1 MSSEKGYVEMSK
13 WFRSFTIIASFLFLL
28 GLPSRAQQTL
38 GSINGT
44 VTDSSGGVLGKVTV
58 KIRNLDT
65 NLEQVASTKD
75 DGSFLVSALPIGR
88 YSVSFARD
96 GFKTEVHDQIVVQ
109 GGVTT
114 TVSGSLQ
121 PGEVNTTVTV
131 SGTPLLNQTDTTNGY
146 TLGSELIEGTP
157 LGTGSFTQLAL
168 LSPGVNADFLTG
180 SGTNAGLGNQ
190 NIFANGQRDTSNS
203 FVVNG
208 VQTNNLFNGKSSSG
222 VADNRAVLNTGQ
234 NTSKTP
240 GGEIQTSTSVYSAIG
255 QALPAPPQETLEE
268 VRVNTSMYDASEGS
282 YSGAHVTLQ
291 TRSGTNQYHGQA
303 YEYHQTDA
311 WNAAPFFFNQD
322 PTLRSLGKTVP
333 ELKRNNFGA
342 TFGGPILKDKLFF
355 FASYQGQ
362 RVSDADS
369 SISEASVL
377 PGLTDTNRDAAS
389 LATLANAAFGT
400 SLTAANIDPTALKL
414 MNLKLPNGQFF
425 IPSETISSATT
436 AGIDQQAKLGY
447 NALVFGP
454 KTTFKAD
461 QVNGNIDY
469 NFNSRDRIAGKYY
482 YQNDPTFA
490 PFAIS
495 QVGNFPQELSA
506 GAQVFSLS
514 NTTTIS
520 PNAVWTQTFGFI
532 RERAF
537 AHTIDGY
544 TNSDYGINIFGLS
557 NVPGIT
563 IGNANPNISGTGGLG
578 IGPSN
583 NFANAGMFQNTFEGA
598 TKYSW
603 TVGRH
608 TLAFGAQWDH
618 SQLNI
623 INKNGGQGLLDFNKF
638 SDFLQGNL
646 CNPSVFCGSNGSSI
660 FVSGATNRYYR
671 SNQVGAFAQDT
682 FRLRSNL
689 TVVAGLRWDWNG
701 PLVEKNGLLTNFYP
715 KNYSYDFGADTINNI
730 GVVVA
735 GNNKDFPT
743 KGVSD
748 STLTGRQWGFA
759 PRIGVA
765 WTPSFL
771 KNIVVRTG
779 FGMYYDRGEYFS
791 ELSQSAGGGIG
802 GPFGVTVQQPFVV
815 PFYSPPGATFA
826 TPFGT
831 TAPPPPPK
839 NLSGLASLVPNIA
852 QLTNDTTPFC
862 IANGISFCSPF
873 IFAGYDPTN
882 KLPYSENWT
891 LDLQWQPR
899 NDLVLTLAYVGN
911 HGVHE
916 VIPVPFNQPNIATPS
931 NPINGQIY
939 SYGYSVP
946 GVGAENVSTLVE
958 GFGSGNTGLRT
969 PFIGFDPNSQYAKA
983 AGQSNYHALQ
993 FNVTKRY
1000 SHGLTLS
1007 GSYTWSHS
1015 MDEESG
1021 EQLFYNGDN
1030 PQNLRTGYGNSD
1042 FDRRHVFIIS
1052 YQYELPKVESL
1063 HGWLAHVVNGWGTSG
1078 VISAESGQPYS
1089 VIDFSGG
1096 IASQFYG
1103 GGNDFITN
1111 PLVPIGGVGSTPGA
1125 KPVLQGTLG
1134 VNPGNPVLN
1143 SAAFGIP
1150 LLQPGQ
1156 NGVPPCDPVTGACD
1170 VYETGFGAASR
1181 NIFVSPFQSRVDMTI
1196 FKNFRINER
1205 FRLKFDVQAF
1215 NIFNHPSFDTPNNNV
1230 EFNPFFGNP
1239 PTYTAPFPNATL
1251 DPTQKNCAAPD
1262 AYVCPPNGQLGLIQH
1277 TIGSP
1282 RFLQMAVHLTF

>member
-1 MSSEKGYVEMSK
+1 MHKCVRSLVVFLSS
-13 WFRSFTIIASFLFLL
+13 LL
-28 GLPSRAQQTL
+28 LLALPSSAQQTL
-38 GSINGT
+38 GAINGT
-44 VTDSSGGVLGKVTV
+44 VSDSTGAVLSKVEV

-65 NLEQVASTKD
+65 NLEVVATTKD
-75 DGSFLVSALPIGR
+75 DGSFLVNALPIGP
-88 YSVSFARD
+88 YSVSFSRD
-96 GFKTEVHDQIVVQ
+96 GFKTEVHNQITVV
-109 GGVTT
+109 GGVTA
-114 TVSGSLQ
+114 TVNGSLQ
-121 PGEVNTTVTV
+121 PGEVSTSITV

-146 TLGSELIEGTP
+146 TLGTELIESTP

-234 NTSKTP
+234 NTNKTA

-255 QALPAPPQETLEE
+255 QAMPAPPQETLEE

-291 TRSGTNQYHGQA
+291 TRTGTNQYHGQA
-303 YEYHQTDA
+303 YEYHQTSA

-322 PTLRSLGKTVP
+322 TTLRSLGKTVP
-333 ELKRNNFGA
+333 ELKRNSFGA

-355 FASYQGQ
+355 FAAYQGQ
-362 RVSDADS
+362 RVSDEDS

-377 PGLTDTNRDAAS
+377 PGLSDTNRDAAS
-389 LATLANAAFGT
+389 LASLANAAFGT
-400 SLTAANIDPTALKL
+400 TLTAADINPNALKI

-425 IPSETISSATT
+425 IPSENNLNS
-436 AGIDQQAKLGY
+436 DLGY

-454 KTTFKAD
+454 KTTFNAD
-461 QVNGNIDY
+461 QVSGNIDY
-469 NFNSRDRIAGKYY
+469 NFNGRDRITGKYY

-495 QVGNFPQELSA
+495 QVNNFPQELSA
-506 GAQVFSLS
+506 GAQLVSIQ
-514 NTTTIS
+514 NTTTVS
-520 PNAVWTQTFGFI
+520 PNAIWTQSFGFI
-532 RERAF
+532 REKAF

-544 TNSDYGINIFGLS
+544 SNSDYGLNIFGLS

-563 IGNANPNISGTGGLG
+563 IGTADPNTSSGLG

-583 NFANAGMFQNTFEGA
+583 NFSNAGMFQNTFELS

-608 TLAFGAQWDH
+608 TITGGVQWDH

-623 INKNGGQGLLDFNKF
+623 INKNSNQGLLDFNTF
-638 SDFLQGNL
+638 ADFLQGNL
-646 CNPSVFCGSNGSSI
+646 CNPSVFCGENGSSV
-660 FVSGATNRYYR
+660 FVSGETNRYYR
-671 SNQVGAFAQDT
+671 SNQVGAFGQDN
-682 FRLRSNL
+682 FRLRPNL
-689 TVVAGLRWDWNG
+689 TIVAGLRWDWNG

-715 KNYSYDFGADTINNI
+715 KDYSYDFGTDTITNI
-730 GVVVA
+730 GIVVA
-735 GNNKDFPT
+735 GNNKEFPT

-765 WTPSFL
+765 WTPGFL
-771 KNIVVRTG
+771 HNVVVRAG
-779 FGMYYDRGEYFS
+779 FGMYYDRGEYFA

-802 GPFGVTVQQPFVV
+802 GPFGVTVQQPFSV
-815 PFYSPPGATFA
+815 PFYSQPGNTFA

-831 TAPPPPPK
+831 TPPPAPPK
-839 NLSGLASLVPNIA
+839 NLSGVASLIPNIA
-852 QLTNDTTPFC
+852 QLIANTTPYC
-862 IANGISFCSPF
+862 TANGISFCSPL

-882 KLPYSENWT
+882 KLPYSENYT

-899 NDLVLTLAYVGN
+899 TDLVLTLAFVGN

-916 VIPVPFNQPNIATPS
+916 VIPVPFNQANVATPS

-939 SYGYSVP
+939 SYGYNVP
-946 GVGAENVSTLVE
+946 GVAAESISTLVE
-958 GFGSGNTGLRT
+958 GFGSGNTAIRV

-983 AGQSNYHALQ
+983 AGESNYDALQ

-1030 PQNLRTGYGNSD
+1030 PDNLRSGYGNSD
-1042 FDRRHVFIIS
+1042 FDRRHVFMI
-1052 YQYELPKVESL
+1052 QYTYEFPKLAML
-1063 HGWLAHVVNGWGTSG
+1063 HGWADKIVNGWGTSG
-1078 VISAESGQPYS
+1078 LISAESGQPYS

-1111 PLVPIGGVGSTPGA
+1111 PLVPIGGTGSTPGA

-1150 LLQPGQ
+1150 LLQPGE
-1156 NGVPPCDPVTGACD
+1156 NGVPPCDSSSGKLVCD
-1170 VYETGFGAASR
+1170 VYETNFGPASR
-1181 NIFVSPFQSRVDMTI
+1181 NIFVSPFQSRVDMGV
-1196 FKNFRINER
+1196 FKNFKINER

-1230 EFNPFFGNP
+1230 EFNPFFENP
-1239 PTYTAPFPNATL
+1239 PQYSSPFPVTGQ
-1251 DPTQKNCAAPD
+1251 TNCAAPD
-1262 AYVCPPNGQLGLIQH
+1262 AYVCPPSGKLGLIQH

-1282 RFLQMAVHLTF
+1282 RFLQMALHLTF

>member
-1 MSSEKGYVEMSK
+1 MILMSK
-13 WFRSFTIIASFLFLL
+13 WFRPFIVVFATLL
-28 GLPSRAQQTL
+28 VLSIPAHAQQTL

-44 VTDSSGGVLGKVTV
+44 VADASGGVLGKATV
-58 KIRNLDT
+58 KIRNVDT
-65 NLEQVASTKD
+65 NLEQVTTAKD
-75 DGSFLVSALPIGR
+75 DGSFLVSALPIGK

-96 GFKTEVHDQIVVQ
+96 GFKTEIHDQIFVQ

-114 TVSGSLQ
+114 TVNGSLQ
-121 PGEVNTTVTV
+121 PGAVTTSVTV

-146 TLGSELIEGTP
+146 TLGTELIEGTP

-234 NTSKTP
+234 NTSKTA

-322 PTLRSLGKTVP
+322 PTLRALGKTVP
-333 ELKRNNFGA
+333 ELKRNNFGV

-377 PGLTDTNRDAAS
+377 PGLTDANRDAGS
-389 LATLANAAFGT
+389 LAALANADFGT
-400 SLTAANIDPTALKL
+400 TLTAANIDPTALKL

-425 IPSETISSATT
+425 IPSETVSDPT
-436 AGIDQQAKLGY
+436 QQAKLGY
-447 NALVFGP
+447 NSLVFGP

-506 GAQVFSLS
+506 GSQVFSLE

-520 PNAVWTQTFGFI
+520 SNAVWTQTFGFI

-563 IGNANPNISGTGGLG
+563 IGNADPNISSTGGLS
-578 IGPSN
+578 IGPSS
-583 NFANAGMFQNTFEGA
+583 NFANAGMFQNTFEAA

-608 TLAFGAQWDH
+608 TLAFGVQWDH

-623 INKNGGQGLLDFNKF
+623 VNKNGGQGLLDFNKF
-638 SDFLQGNL
+638 SDFLTGNL
-646 CNPSVFCGSNGSSI
+646 CNPSIFCGSNGSSI

-682 FRLRSNL
+682 FRLKSNL
-689 TVVAGLRWDWNG
+689 TLVAGLRWDWNG
-701 PLVEKNGLLTNFYP
+701 PLVEKSGLLTNFYP
-715 KNYSYDFGADTINNI
+715 KDYSYDFGTDTINNI
-730 GVVVA
+730 GIVVA
-735 GNNKDFPT
+735 GNNKDFGT

-779 FGMYYDRGEYFS
+779 FGMYYDRGEYFA

-815 PFYSPPGATFA
+815 PFYSQPAAPFA

-839 NLSGLASLVPNIA
+839 NLSGVASLIPNIA
-852 QLTNDTTPFC
+852 QLSNDTTPYC
-862 IANGISFCSPF
+862 IANSLSFCSPF

-946 GVGAENVSTLVE
+946 GVSAENVSTLVE
-958 GFGSGNTGLRT
+958 GFGAGNTGLRT

-1052 YQYELPKVESL
+1052 YQYELPKAESL
-1063 HGWLAHVVNGWGTSG
+1063 HGWLAYVVNGWGTSG

-1111 PLVPIGGVGSTPGA
+1111 PLVPIGAVGSTPGA

-1156 NGVPPCDPVTGACD
+1156 NGVPPCDPVSGACD
-1170 VYETGFGAASR
+1170 VYETNFGAASR
-1181 NIFVSPFQSRVDMTI
+1181 NIFVSPFQSRVDMTV

-1215 NIFNHPSFDTPNNNV
+1215 NVFNHPSFDTPNNNV

-1239 PTYTAPFPNATL
+1239 PQYSAPFPNATL

>member
-1 MSSEKGYVEMSK
+1 MHKCI
-13 WFRSFTIIASFLFLL
+13 RSLVVFLSGLVVL
-28 GLPSRAQQTL
+28 PLILMLALPSSAQQTL
-38 GSINGT
+38 GAINGT
-44 VTDSSGGVLGKVTV
+44 VSDSTGAVLNKVEV

-65 NLEQVASTKD
+65 NLEVTASTKD
-75 DGSFLVSALPIGR
+75 DGSYLVNALPIGP

-96 GFKTEVHDQIVVQ
+96 GFKTELHNRITVV
-109 GGVTT
+109 GGVTAT
-114 TVSGSLQ
+114 INGSLQ
-121 PGEVNTTVTV
+121 PGEVSTSITV

-146 TLGSELIEGTP
+146 TLGSELIENTP

-180 SGTNAGLGNQ
+180 SGTNAGMGNQ

-222 VADNRAVLNTGQ
+222 VADNRAILNTGQ
-234 NTSKTP
+234 NTNGSP

-255 QALPAPPQETLEE
+255 QAMPAPPQETLEE
-268 VRVNTSMYDASEGS
+268 MRVNTSMYDASEGS
-282 YSGAHVTLQ
+282 YSGAHISLQ
-291 TRSGTNQYHGQA
+291 TRTGTNQYHGQA

-311 WNAAPFFFNQD
+311 WNAAPYFFNQD
-322 PTLRSLGKTVP
+322 NTLRSLGKTVP
-333 ELKRNNFGA
+333 ELKRNSFGV
-342 TFGGPILKDKLFF
+342 TVGGPIKKDKLFF

-362 RVSDADS
+362 RVSDEDS
-369 SISEASVL
+369 SISEANVL
-377 PGLTDTNRDAAS
+377 PGLSDSNRDAAS
-389 LATLANAAFGT
+389 LATLANSAFGT
-400 SLTAANIDPTALKL
+400 ALTAADISPNALKI

-425 IPSETISSATT
+425 IPSENNLNS
-436 AGIDQQAKLGY
+436 DLGY
-447 NALVFGP
+447 NSLTFGP

-469 NFNSRDRIAGKYY
+469 NVSGRDRLTGKYY
-482 YQNDPTFA
+482 FQNDPTFA

-495 QVGNFPQELSA
+495 QVGNFPQQLSA
-506 GAQVFSLS
+506 GSHLLS
-514 NTTTIS
+514 IQNTTTIS
-520 PNAVWTQTFGFI
+520 PNAVWTQGFGFI
-532 RERAF
+532 REKAF

-544 TNSDYGINIFGLS
+544 TNSDYGLNIFGLS

-563 IGNANPNISGTGGLG
+563 IGTANPNTGSGLAV
-578 IGPSN
+578 GPSN
-583 NFANAGMFQNTFEGA
+583 NFANAGMFQNTFEGS

-608 TLAFGAQWDH
+608 TIVGGVQIDH
-618 SQLNI
+618 AQLNI
-623 INKNGGQGLLDFNKF
+623 INKNSSQGLLDFDTF
-638 SDFLQGNL
+638 ADFLQGNL
-646 CNPSVFCGSNGSSI
+646 CNPSTFCGENGSSV
-660 FVSGATNRYYR
+660 FVSGSTNRYYR
-671 SNQVGAFAQDT
+671 SNQVGAFGQDT
-682 FRLRSNL
+682 FRLKSNL
-689 TVVAGLRWDWNG
+689 TVIAGLRWDWNG

-715 KNYSYDFGADTINNI
+715 KDYSYDFGTDTISNI
-730 GVVVA
+730 GIVVA
-735 GNNKDFPT
+735 GNNKEFPT

-765 WTPSFL
+765 WTPGFL
-771 KNIVVRTG
+771 HNVVVRAG
-779 FGMYYDRGEYFS
+779 FGMYYDRGEYFA

-802 GPFGVTVQQPFVV
+802 GPFGVTVQQPFSQ
-815 PFYSPPGATFA
+815 PFYSPPAASFA
-826 TPFGT
+826 TPFGAT
-831 TAPPPPPK
+831 PPPAPPK
-839 NLSGLASLVPNIA
+839 NLSGVASLIPNIS
-852 QLTNDTTPFC
+852 QLIDNTTPYC
-862 IANGISFCSPF
+862 TANGISFCSPL

-882 KLPYSENWT
+882 KLPYSENYT
-891 LDLQWQPR
+891 LNLQWQPR
-899 NDLVLTLAYVGN
+899 NDLVLALAFVGN

-916 VIPVPFNQPNIATPS
+916 VIPVPFNQPNIATPTS
-931 NPINGQIY
+931 PINGQIY
-939 SYGYSVP
+939 SYGYTVP
-946 GVGAENVSTLVE
+946 GVAAENVSTLVE
-958 GFGSGNTGLRT
+958 GFGSGNTALRV

-983 AGQSNYHALQ
+983 AGQSNYDALQ

-1030 PQNLRTGYGNSD
+1030 PENLRTGYGNSD
-1042 FDRRHVFIIS
+1042 FDRRHVFMI
-1052 YQYELPKVESL
+1052 QYTYEFPKL
-1063 HGWLAHVVNGWGTSG
+1063 AMFHGWADKIVNGWGTSG
-1078 VISAESGQPYS
+1078 LISAESGQPYS

-1096 IASQFYG
+1096 VASQFYG

-1111 PLVPIGGVGSTPGA
+1111 PLVPIGGTGSTQGA
-1125 KPVLQGTLG
+1125 NPVLQGTLG

-1156 NGVPPCDPVTGACD
+1156 NGVPPCDSSSGTKVCD
-1170 VYETGFGAASR
+1170 VYETNFGPASR
-1181 NIFVSPFQSRVDMTI
+1181 NIFVSPFQSRVDMGV
-1196 FKNFRINER
+1196 FKNFKINER
-1205 FRLKFDVQAF
+1205 FNLKFDVQAF

-1230 EFNPFFGNP
+1230 EFNPFFENP
-1239 PTYTAPFPNATL
+1239 PQYTAPFPVAGQT
-1251 DPTQKNCAAPD
+1251 NCAAPD
-1262 AYVCPPNGQLGLIQH
+1262 AYVCAPSGKLGVIQH

-1282 RFLQMAVHLTF
+1282 RFLQMALHLTF

>member
-1 MSSEKGYVEMSK
+1 MSK
-13 WFRSFTIIASFLFLL
+13 WFRSFTIITSFLFLL
-28 GLPSRAQQTL
+28 CPPSHAQQTL

-44 VTDSSGGVLGKVTV
+44 VMDSSGGVLGKVTV

-75 DGSFLVSALPIGR
+75 DGSFFVSALPIGR

-96 GFKTEVHDQIVVQ
+96 GFKTEVHDQIMVQ

-114 TVSGSLQ
+114 TVNGSLQ
-121 PGEVNTTVTV
+121 PGEVTTSVTVT
-131 SGTPLLNQTDTTNGY
+131 GTPLLNQTDTTNGY
-146 TLGSELIEGTP
+146 TLSSELIEATP

-203 FVVNG
+203 FVVNA

-234 NTSKTP
+234 NTSKTA

-268 VRVNTSMYDASEGS
+268 LRVNTSMYDASEGS

-311 WNAAPFFFNQD
+311 WNASPFFFNQD

-333 ELKRNNFGA
+333 ELRRNNFGV
-342 TFGGPILKDKLFF
+342 TFGGPIRKDKLFF

-362 RVSDADS
+362 RVSDEDS

-389 LATLANAAFGT
+389 LAALANAAFGT
-400 SLTAANIDPTALKL
+400 TLTAADIDPTALKL

-425 IPSETISSATT
+425 IPSETISSATA
-436 AGIDQQAKLGY
+436 AGLTQQAKLGY
-447 NALVFGP
+447 SALVFGP
-454 KTTFKAD
+454 KTTFNAD

-469 NFNSRDRIAGKYY
+469 NFSSRDRISGKYY

-495 QVGNFPQELSA
+495 QVGNFPQELAA
-506 GAQVFSLS
+506 GSHLFSLE

-532 RERAF
+532 REKAF

-544 TNSDYGINIFGLS
+544 SNSDYGMSIFGTS

-563 IGNANPNISGTGGLG
+563 IGTPNLNISGNPLS

-618 SQLNI
+618 AQLNI
-623 INKNGGQGLLDFNKF
+623 INKNGNQGLLNFNNF
-638 SDFLQGNL
+638 ADFLTGSL
-646 CNPSVFCGSNGSSI
+646 CNPSVFCGEGGPSV
-660 FVSGATNRYYR
+660 FVSGETNRYYR
-671 SNQVGAFAQDT
+671 SNQVGVFAQDT
-682 FRLRSNL
+682 FRLKSNL
-689 TVVAGLRWDWNG
+689 TLVAGLRWDWNG

-715 KNYSYDFGADTINNI
+715 KDYSYDAATDTISNI

-735 GNNKDFPT
+735 GNNKDFGTP
-743 KGVSD
+743 GVSA

-759 PRIGVA
+759 PRIGLA

-771 KNIVVRTG
+771 KNVVVRTG
-779 FGMYYDRGEYFS
+779 FGMYYDRGEYFA

-802 GPFGVTVQQPFVV
+802 GPFGVTVQQPFAV
-815 PFYSPPGATFA
+815 PFYTQPGNSFA
-826 TPFGT
+826 VPFGT
-831 TAPPPPPK
+831 TPPPPPPK
-839 NLSGLASLVPNIA
+839 NLSGLASLIPNIA
-852 QLTNDTTPFC
+852 QLQGDTTPYC
-862 IANGISFCSPF
+862 TANGISFCSPF

-891 LDLQWQPR
+891 LDFQWQPR

-939 SYGYSVP
+939 SYGYNVP
-946 GVGAENVSTLVE
+946 GVTAESASTLVE
-958 GFGSGNTGLRT
+958 GFGSGNTDLRT

-983 AGQSNYHALQ
+983 AGESNYHALQ
-993 FNVTKRY
+993 FHITKRY

-1015 MDEESG
+1015 LDEESG

-1030 PQNLRTGYGNSD
+1030 PQNLHTGYGNSD
-1042 FDRRHVFIIS
+1042 FDRRHVFVIS
-1052 YQYELPKVESL
+1052 YQYELPKAQNL
-1063 HGWLAHVVNGWGTSG
+1063 HGWRAQAVNGWGTSG
-1078 VISAESGQPYS
+1078 VITAESGQPYS

-1111 PLVPIGGVGSTPGA
+1111 PLVPIGGVGSTSGA

-1196 FKNFRINER
+1196 FKNFQITER
-1205 FRLKFDVQAF
+1205 FKLRFDVQAF

-1239 PTYTAPFPNATL
+1239 PQYTAPFPNATL

-1282 RFLQMAVHLTF
+1282 RFLQMALHLTF

>member
-1 MSSEKGYVEMSK
+1 MKMGI
-13 WFRSFTIIASFLFLL
+13 RSLIVCLGVFVLSFQ
-28 GLPSRAQQTL
+28 PADAQQTA
-38 GSINGT
+38 GAINGT
-44 VTDSSGGVLGKVTV
+44 VADSTGGVLSRVTV
-58 KIRNLDT
+58 KVRSADT
-65 NLEQVASTKD
+65 NLEQTITTKD
-75 DGSFLVSALPIGR
+75 DGSFLVSSLPIGR
-88 YSVSFARD
+88 YTVSFSRD
-96 GFKTEVHDQIVVQ
+96 GFKTEVHDQIQVQ
-109 GGVTT
+109 GGLTS
-114 TVSGSLQ
+114 TVNGSLQ
-121 PGEVNTTVTV
+121 PGEVSTQITV
-131 SGTPLLNQTDTTNGY
+131 SSTPLLNQTDTTNGY
-146 TLGSELIEGTP
+146 TLNQDLIEGTS

-203 FVVNG
+203 FSLNG
-208 VQTNNLFNGKSSSG
+208 AQTNNLFNGKSSSG

-240 GGEIQTSTSVYSAIG
+240 GGEVQTSTSVYSAIG

-282 YSGAHVTLQ
+282 YSGAHVSLQ
-291 TRSGTNQYHGQA
+291 TRTGTNQYHGQA

-342 TFGGPILKDKLFF
+342 TFGGPILRDKLFF

-362 RVSDADS
+362 RVSDSDS

-377 PGLTDTNRDAAS
+377 PGLTDSNRDAAS
-389 LATLANAAFGT
+389 LVNLANAAFGT
-400 SLTAANIDPTALKL
+400 TLTAANIDPTALKL

-425 IPSETISSATT
+425 IPSETITSNTT
-436 AGIDQQAKLGY
+436 AGLTQQAQLGY

-454 KTTFKAD
+454 KTRFNAD

-469 NFNSRDRIAGKYY
+469 NFSSRDRISGKYY

-506 GAQVFSLS
+506 GAQVFSLE

-537 AHTIDGY
+537 AHTINGY

-563 IGNANPNISGTGGLG
+563 IGTANPNISGGSLGL
-578 IGPSN
+578 GPSN

-623 INKNGGQGLLDFNKF
+623 INKNGGQGLLDFNNF

-660 FVSGATNRYYR
+660 FVSGASNRYYR

-682 FRLRSNL
+682 FRLKSNL
-689 TVVAGLRWDWNG
+689 TLVAGLRWDWNG

-715 KNYSYDFGADTINNI
+715 KDYSYDFGTDTINNI

-735 GNNKDFPT
+735 GNNKDFGT

-779 FGMYYDRGEYFS
+779 FGMYYDRGEYFA

-815 PFYSPPGATFA
+815 PFYSPTGASFA

-831 TAPPPPPK
+831 TAPPAPPK

-852 QLTNDTTPFC
+852 QLSNDTTPYC

-946 GVGAENVSTLVE
+946 GVSAENVSTLVE

-1063 HGWLAHVVNGWGTSG
+1063 HGWLAHAVNGWGTSG

-1111 PLVPIGGVGSTPGA
+1111 PLVPIGGVGSTSGA

-1156 NGVPPCDPVTGACD
+1156 DGVPPCDPVTGACD

-1196 FKNFRINER
+1196 FKNFRIKER

-1239 PTYTAPFPNATL
+1239 PQYSAPFPNATL
-1251 DPTQKNCAAPD
+1251 DPSQKNCAAPD

-1282 RFLQMAVHLTF
+1282 RFLQMALHLTF

>member
-1 MSSEKGYVEMSK
+1 MSK
-13 WFRSFTIIASFLFLL
+13 WFRSFSVVFATLL
-28 GLPSRAQQTL
+28 VLSIPTHAQQTL

-44 VTDSSGGVLGKVTV
+44 VADTSGGVLGKVTV

-75 DGSFLVSALPIGR
+75 DGSFFVSALPIGR
-88 YSVSFARD
+88 YSVSFVRD
-96 GFKTEVHDQIVVQ
+96 GFKTEVHDQIMVQ

-114 TVSGSLQ
+114 TVNGSLQ
-121 PGEVNTTVTV
+121 PGEVTTSVTVT
-131 SGTPLLNQTDTTNGY
+131 GTPLLNQTDTTNGY
-146 TLGSELIEGTP
+146 TLSSELIEATP

-389 LATLANAAFGT
+389 LASLANAAFNP
-400 SLTAANIDPTALKL
+400 SCSPDPCLTAASIDPTALKL

-436 AGIDQQAKLGY
+436 AGIDQQARLGY

-469 NFNSRDRIAGKYY
+469 NFSSRDRISGKYY

-506 GAQVFSLS
+506 GAQVFSLE

-618 SQLNI
+618 AQLNI

-638 SDFLQGNL
+638 SDFLTGNL

-682 FRLRSNL
+682 FRLKSNL

-715 KNYSYDFGADTINNI
+715 KNYSYDFATDTINNI

-735 GNNKDFPT
+735 GNNKEFPT

-771 KNIVVRTG
+771 KNVVVRTG
-779 FGMYYDRGEYFS
+779 FGMYYDRGEYFA

-815 PFYSPPGATFA
+815 PFYSPNGATFA
-826 TPFGT
+826 VPFGT

-852 QLTNDTTPFC
+852 QLSNDTTPFC

-891 LDLQWQPR
+891 FDLQWQPR

-939 SYGYSVP
+939 SYGYTVP
-946 GVGAENVSTLVE
+946 GVFAENISTLVE

-1052 YQYELPKVESL
+1052 YQYELPKVQSL

-1111 PLVPIGGVGSTPGA
+1111 PLVPIGGVGSTSGA

-1196 FKNFRINER
+1196 FKNFRITER

-1230 EFNPFFGNP
+1230 EFNPFFNNP

-1262 AYVCPPNGQLGLIQH
+1262 A
-1277 TIGSP
+1277 
-1282 RFLQMAVHLTF
+1282 

>member
-1 MSSEKGYVEMSK
+1 M
-13 WFRSFTIIASFLFLL
+13 
-28 GLPSRAQQTL
+28 
-38 GSINGT
+38 
-44 VTDSSGGVLGKVTV
+44 
-58 KIRNLDT
+58 
-65 NLEQVASTKD
+65 
-75 DGSFLVSALPIGR
+75 PIGP

-96 GFKTEVHDQIVVQ
+96 GFKTEVHNRITVV
-109 GGVTT
+109 GGVTAT
-114 TVSGSLQ
+114 INGSLQ
-121 PGEVNTTVTV
+121 PGEVSTSITV

-146 TLGSELIEGTP
+146 TLGTELIESTP

-180 SGTNAGLGNQ
+180 SGTNAGMGNQ

-234 NTSKTP
+234 NTNGSP

-255 QALPAPPQETLEE
+255 QAMPAPPPETLEE

-282 YSGAHVTLQ
+282 YSGAHITLQ
-291 TRSGTNQYHGQA
+291 TRTGTNQYHGQA

-322 PTLRSLGKTVP
+322 NTLRSLGKTVP
-333 ELKRNNFGA
+333 ELKRNSFGA
-342 TFGGPILKDKLFF
+342 TFGGPIKKDKLFF
-355 FASYQGQ
+355 FAAYQGQ
-362 RVSDADS
+362 RVSDEDS
-369 SISEASVL
+369 SISEANVL
-377 PGLTDTNRDAAS
+377 PGLSDSNRDAAS
-389 LATLANAAFGT
+389 LATLANSAFGT
-400 SLTAANIDPTALKL
+400 TLTAADISPTALKI

-425 IPSETISSATT
+425 IPSENNLNS
-436 AGIDQQAKLGY
+436 DLGY
-447 NALVFGP
+447 NSLTFGP

-461 QVNGNIDY
+461 QVSGNIDY
-469 NFNSRDRIAGKYY
+469 NVSGRDRLSGKYY
-482 YQNDPTFA
+482 FQNDPTFA

-506 GAQVFSLS
+506 GSHLLS
-514 NTTTIS
+514 IQNTTTIS
-520 PNAVWTQTFGFI
+520 PNAVWTQGFGFI
-532 RERAF
+532 REKAF

-544 TNSDYGINIFGLS
+544 TNSDYGLNIFGLS
-557 NVPGIT
+557 NVPGIS
-563 IGNANPNISGTGGLG
+563 IGQANPNTGAGLG

-583 NFANAGMFQNTFEGA
+583 NFANAGMFQNTFEGS

-608 TLAFGAQWDH
+608 TIVGGVQIDH

-623 INKNGGQGLLDFNKF
+623 INKNGNQGLLDFDTF
-638 SDFLQGNL
+638 ADFLQGNL
-646 CNPSVFCGSNGSSI
+646 CNPSVFCGENGSSV
-660 FVSGATNRYYR
+660 FVSGETNRYYR
-671 SNQVGAFAQDT
+671 SNQVGAFGQDT
-682 FRLRSNL
+682 FRLKSNL
-689 TVVAGLRWDWNG
+689 TVIAGLRWDWNG

-715 KNYSYDFGADTINNI
+715 KDYSYDFGTDTISNI
-730 GVVVA
+730 GIVVA
-735 GNNKDFPT
+735 GNNKEFPT

-765 WTPSFL
+765 WTPGFL
-771 KNIVVRTG
+771 HNVVVRAG
-779 FGMYYDRGEYFS
+779 FGMYYDRGEYFA

-802 GPFGVTVQQPFVV
+802 GPFGVTVQQPFSV
-815 PFYSPPGATFA
+815 PFYSQPGNSFA

-831 TAPPPPPK
+831 TPPPAPPK
-839 NLSGLASLVPNIA
+839 NLSGIASLIPNIS
-852 QLTNDTTPFC
+852 QLIDNTTPYC
-862 IANGISFCSPF
+862 TANGISFCSPL

-882 KLPYSENWT
+882 KLPYSENYT
-891 LDLQWQPR
+891 LNLQWQPR
-899 NDLVLTLAYVGN
+899 NDLVLALAFVGN

-931 NPINGQIY
+931 SPINGQIY
-939 SYGYSVP
+939 SYGYTVP
-946 GVGAENVSTLVE
+946 GVAAENVSTLVE
-958 GFGSGNTGLRT
+958 GFGSGNTALRV

-983 AGQSNYHALQ
+983 AGQSNYDALQ

-1030 PQNLRTGYGNSD
+1030 PENLRTGYGNSD
-1042 FDRRHVFIIS
+1042 FDRRHVFMI
-1052 YQYELPKVESL
+1052 QYTYEFPKL
-1063 HGWLAHVVNGWGTSG
+1063 AMFHGWADKIVNGWGTSG
-1078 VISAESGQPYS
+1078 LISAESGQPYS

-1096 IASQFYG
+1096 VASQFYG

-1125 KPVLQGTLG
+1125 NPVLQGTLG
-1134 VNPGNPVLN
+1134 VNPGSPVLN

-1156 NGVPPCDPVTGACD
+1156 NGVPPCDPVTKVCD
-1170 VYETGFGAASR
+1170 VYETNFGPASR
-1181 NIFVSPFQSRVDMTI
+1181 NIFVSPFQSRVDMGV
-1196 FKNFRINER
+1196 FKNFKINER
-1205 FRLKFDVQAF
+1205 FNLKFDVQAF

-1230 EFNPFFGNP
+1230 EFNPFFENP
-1239 PTYTAPFPNATL
+1239 PQYSAPFPVDGQT
-1251 DPTQKNCAAPD
+1251 NCAPPD
-1262 AYVCPPNGQLGLIQH
+1262 AYVCAPSGKLGVIQH

-1282 RFLQMAVHLTF
+1282 RFLQMALHLTF

>member
-1 MSSEKGYVEMSK
+1 MHKCVRSLVVFLSS
-13 WFRSFTIIASFLFLL
+13 LL
-28 GLPSRAQQTL
+28 LISLPARAQQTL
-38 GSINGT
+38 GAINGT
-44 VTDSSGGVLGKVTV
+44 VSDSTGAVLSKVEV

-65 NLEQVASTKD
+65 NLEVVVSTKD
-75 DGSFLVSALPIGR
+75 DGSFSVTALPIGP

-96 GFKTEVHDQIVVQ
+96 GFKTEVHNQITVT
-109 GGVTT
+109 GGVTA
-114 TVSGSLQ
+114 TVNGSLL
-121 PGEVNTTVTV
+121 PGEVSTSVTV
-131 SGTPLLNQTDTTNGY
+131 EGTPLLNSTDTTNGY
-146 TLGSELIEGTP
+146 TLGTELIESTP

-222 VADNRAVLNTGQ
+222 VADNRSVLNTGQ
-234 NTSKTP
+234 NTNGSP

-255 QALPAPPQETLEE
+255 QAMPAPPAETLEE

-282 YSGAHVTLQ
+282 YSGAHITLQ
-291 TRSGTNQYHGQA
+291 TRTGTNQYHGQA

-322 PTLRSLGKTVP
+322 QTLRNLGKTVP
-333 ELKRNNFGA
+333 ELKRNSFGA
-342 TFGGPILKDKLFF
+342 TFGGPIKKDKLFF
-355 FASYQGQ
+355 FAAYQGQ
-362 RVSDADS
+362 RVSDEDS
-369 SISEASVL
+369 SISEANVL
-377 PGLTDTNRDAAS
+377 PGLTDANRDAAS
-389 LATLANAAFGT
+389 LAALANTAFGT
-400 SLTAANIDPTALKL
+400 TLTAADISPTALKI

-425 IPSETISSATT
+425 IPSENNLNS
-436 AGIDQQAKLGY
+436 DLGY
-447 NALVFGP
+447 NSLTFGP

-461 QVNGNIDY
+461 QVSGNIDY
-469 NFNSRDRIAGKYY
+469 NLNGRDRLTGKYY

-495 QVGNFPQELSA
+495 QVGNFPQQLSA
-506 GAQVFSLS
+506 GSHLLS
-514 NTTTIS
+514 IQNTTTVS
-520 PNAVWTQTFGFI
+520 PNAVWTQGFGFI
-532 RERAF
+532 REKAF

-544 TNSDYGINIFGLS
+544 TNSDYGLNIFGLS
-557 NVPGIT
+557 NVPGIS
-563 IGNANPNISGTGGLG
+563 IGQANPNTGAGLG

-583 NFANAGMFQNTFEGA
+583 NFANAGMFQNTFEGS

-608 TLAFGAQWDH
+608 TIVGGVQVDH

-623 INKNGGQGLLDFNKF
+623 INKNGNQGLLDFDTF
-638 SDFLQGNL
+638 ADFLQGNL
-646 CNPSVFCGSNGSSI
+646 CNPSTFCGENGSSV
-660 FVSGATNRYYR
+660 FVSGETNRYYR
-671 SNQVGAFAQDT
+671 SNQVGAFGQDT
-682 FRLRSNL
+682 FRLKSNL
-689 TVVAGLRWDWNG
+689 TVIAGIRWDWNG

-715 KNYSYDFGADTINNI
+715 KDYSYDFGTDTISNI
-730 GVVVA
+730 GIVVA
-735 GNNKDFPT
+735 GNNKEFPT

-765 WTPSFL
+765 WTPGFL
-771 KNIVVRTG
+771 HNVVVRAG
-779 FGMYYDRGEYFS
+779 FGMYYDRGEYFA

-802 GPFGVTVQQPFVV
+802 GPFGVTVQQPFSV
-815 PFYSPPGATFA
+815 PFYSQPGNTFA

-831 TAPPPPPK
+831 TPPPAPPK
-839 NLSGLASLVPNIA
+839 NLSGIASLIPNIA
-852 QLTNDTTPFC
+852 QLIDNTTPYC
-862 IANGISFCSPF
+862 TANGISFCSPL

-882 KLPYSENWT
+882 KLPYSENYT
-891 LDLQWQPR
+891 LNLQWQPR
-899 NDLVLTLAYVGN
+899 NDLVLSLAFVGN

-931 NPINGQIY
+931 APINGQIY
-939 SYGYSVP
+939 SYGYTVP
-946 GVGAENVSTLVE
+946 GVAAENVSTLVE
-958 GFGSGNTGLRT
+958 GFGSGNTALRV

-983 AGQSNYHALQ
+983 AGQSNYDALQ

-1030 PQNLRTGYGNSD
+1030 PEDLRTGYGNSD
-1042 FDRRHVFIIS
+1042 FDRRHVFMIT
-1052 YQYELPKVESL
+1052 YTYEFPKLSML
-1063 HGWLAHVVNGWGTSG
+1063 HGWADKVVNGWGTSG
-1078 VISAESGQPYS
+1078 LVSAESGQPYS

-1111 PLVPIGGVGSTPGA
+1111 PLVPIGGTGSTQGA
-1125 KPVLQGTLG
+1125 NPVLQGTLG

-1156 NGVPPCDPVTGACD
+1156 NGVPPCDPVSKVCD
-1170 VYETGFGAASR
+1170 VYETNFGPASR
-1181 NIFVSPFQSRVDMTI
+1181 NIFVSPFQSRVDMGV
-1196 FKNFRINER
+1196 FKNFKINER
-1205 FRLKFDVQAF
+1205 FNLKFDVQAF

-1230 EFNPFFGNP
+1230 EFNPFFENP
-1239 PTYTAPFPNATL
+1239 PQYSAPFPVNGQT
-1251 DPTQKNCAAPD
+1251 NCAPPD
-1262 AYVCPPNGQLGLIQH
+1262 AYVCAPSGKLGVIQH

-1282 RFLQMAVHLTF
+1282 RFLQMALHLTF